1 VAWSE
6 GRFMWVDQGCSKQLA
21 ARIKHLIDVRVASWS
36 IHSLVSF
43 NKVSEAHQMKCKS
56 QCVSLLQCLKV
67 TLQRI
72 KDTRG
77 QLSLA
82 KS

>member
-1 VAWSE
+1 
-6 GRFMWVDQGCSKQLA
+6 MWVDQGCSKQLA

-56 QCVSLLQCLKV
+56 QCVSLL
-67 TLQRI
+67 
-72 KDTRG
+72 
-77 QLSLA
+77 
-82 KS
+82 